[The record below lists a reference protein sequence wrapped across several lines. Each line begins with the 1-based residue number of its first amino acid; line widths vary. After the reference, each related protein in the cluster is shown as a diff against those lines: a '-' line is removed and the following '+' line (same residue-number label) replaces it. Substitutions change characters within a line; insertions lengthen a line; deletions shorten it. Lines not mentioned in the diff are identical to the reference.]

1 MKPEISVV
9 MAVYNGE
16 TYIREQ
22 LDSILAQLSDTDELI
37 LSYNKSKDRTEEI
50 LREYERA
57 FKQVRVVECLEKG
70 VQANFENAVR
80 NARGDYIFLSD
91 QDDIWLPEKIEK
103 CKRCF
108 HETGAELIM
117 HNAYIADEA
126 PGSIRDISVFQG
138 RITKKGI
145 VRKMLKSSYHGCC
158 MAFRKSLKEK
168 ILPIPRGPFFHDV
181 WIGMTAE
188 IFKRKV
194 YFYYEKLM
202 IYRRHGDNNSI
213 EGGRTIGIKLRERI
227 MLLGWLILRRVGLKY
242 KMEV

>member
-91 QDDIWLPEKIEK
+91 
-103 CKRCF
+103 
-108 HETGAELIM
+108 
-117 HNAYIADEA
+117 
-126 PGSIRDISVFQG
+126 
-138 RITKKGI
+138 
-145 VRKMLKSSYHGCC
+145 
-158 MAFRKSLKEK
+158 
-168 ILPIPRGPFFHDV
+168 
-181 WIGMTAE
+181 
-188 IFKRKV
+188 
-194 YFYYEKLM
+194 
-202 IYRRHGDNNSI
+202 
-213 EGGRTIGIKLRERI
+213 
-227 MLLGWLILRRVGLKY
+227 
-242 KMEV
+242 